1 MLNIDEINDLEKMYP
16 TAIKQYNKLF
26 ERYNEVLKLAKENA
40 DTNEY
45 CLQELEVKIENLSRD
60 NNRLKE
66 EVLNLRGQNIQYE
79 LALKEIKQIAKN
91 NLTLGVVMPG
101 GWLEQR
107 IDEVL
112 KDD

>member
-1 MLNIDEINDLEKMYP
+1 MLSIDEINDLERCYE
-16 TAIKQYNKLF
+16 TSIKQYNSLLKQ
-26 ERYNEVLKLAKENA
+26 YNDVLKLAKENA
-40 DTNEY
+40 DANEY
-45 CLQELEVKIENLSRD
+45 CLQNLECEIESLSREND
-60 NNRLKE
+60 KLKE
-66 EVLNLRGQNIQYE
+66 ETLNLRGQNIQYE

-91 NLTLGVVMPG
+91 NLTLGVVIPG